1 MVLAMLGALH
11 PRAGLSLFLLHLL
24 LAAALLRSQPL
35 RYLLGQKGG
44 APGAGQQRGCP
55 SLPGVGLA
63 LLPWMWEGLPSTPTL
78 GHLPIHKEVPVAF
91 RARAEHPHI
100 SHRSQRSAPEAFSA
114 PLELS
119 QPFSGL
125 VDDYGV
131 RPKHP
136 WPRGPRPLLSRAQ
149 QRKRD
154 GPDMAE
160 YYDDAHL

>member
-1 MVLAMLGALH
+1 MVLAMVGALH

-35 RYLLGQKGG
+35 RS
-44 APGAGQQRGCP
+44 QQ
-55 SLPGVGLA
+55 
-63 LLPWMWEGLPSTPTL
+63 
-78 GHLPIHKEVPVAF
+78 
-91 RARAEHPHI
+91 
-100 SHRSQRSAPEAFSA
+100 SAPEAFSA

-119 QPFSGL
+119 QPISGL

-160 YYDDAHL
+160 YYYDAHL